1 MRKIR
6 VTHTHEEL
14 MLWLVI
20 SIYPDLE
27 GPCDNSCSDVS
38 EELFP
43 HSWFH
48 FYIITQ
54 WQEAIAVNDTP

>member
-1 MRKIR
+1 MRKISA
-6 VTHTHEEL
+6 THTHEEL

-27 GPCDNSCSDVS
+27 GPHDNSCSDDS

-48 FYIITQ
+48 SRIITQ